1 MQLTRSDFN
10 EMKKEKKKGAKKDAP
25 QQQRNNYS
33 IFKTMITLPTEYLKY
48 KALLKRTSIGQGTV
62 KSGDLDVVDSF
73 SGRREADSSLVS

>member
-1 MQLTRSDFN
+1 
-10 EMKKEKKKGAKKDAP
+10 
-25 QQQRNNYS
+25 
-33 IFKTMITLPTEYLKY
+33 MITLPTEYLKY